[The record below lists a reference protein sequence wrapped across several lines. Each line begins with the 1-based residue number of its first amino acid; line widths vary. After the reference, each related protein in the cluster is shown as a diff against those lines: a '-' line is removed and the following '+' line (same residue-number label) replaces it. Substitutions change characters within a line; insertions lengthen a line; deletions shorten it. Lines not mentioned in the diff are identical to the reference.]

1 MTIHEL
7 EVFLQIAETRN
18 FRIAAE
24 RVHMSQ
30 PALSR
35 TLQSA
40 EWKLAA
46 RLFDRNTR
54 KVELSSARH
63 QLLPIDLRIV
73 SEFRSSLTDLSEF
86 IAGTPRSS
94 KQETRIMS
102 NLW

>member
-24 RVHMSQ
+24 RAHMSQ

-46 RLFDRNTR
+46 RLFDRNPR
-54 KVELSSARH
+54 KVEPCLS
-63 QLLPIDLRIV
+63 
-73 SEFRSSLTDLSEF
+73 
-86 IAGTPRSS
+86 G
-94 KQETRIMS
+94 
-102 NLW
+102 